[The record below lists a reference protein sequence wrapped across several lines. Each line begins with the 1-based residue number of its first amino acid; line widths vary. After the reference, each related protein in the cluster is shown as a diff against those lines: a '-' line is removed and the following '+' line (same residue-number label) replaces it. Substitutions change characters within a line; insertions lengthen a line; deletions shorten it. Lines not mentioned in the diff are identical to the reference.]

1 MSPTLAPS
9 RVRGRHRLVSTAARR
24 VTLMLTT
31 AAVLVSSGTLV
42 MHQSQSASAAPVAKP
57 IILGASGGDQIAKLE
72 RNVGAPLARHVYGRL
87 NGPVLDG
94 RMINIATNVP
104 WRTVANAKA
113 GSATYNDI
121 VRWAD
126 TLKKRSGTILVAF
139 SHEPEGKS
147 SAREGLG
154 TSAEFIAAWRKVHD
168 VFQSRGVTNVEYTWT
183 MTSNAFRVKPTDKRY
198 AQKWYPGDAYV
209 DNVSTAAYNWY
220 NCGEGKG
227 QWLSLENRAAAPL
240 AFAKAH
246 NKKYVL
252 AEWASQ
258 KDPRRAQ
265 WLKDARAFMLANAS
279 WIRGAFYYQSPTPRA
294 GCSWMLTT
302 SAEYAA
308 FGQMASDRANFG
320 G

>member
-1 MSPTLAPS
+1 
-9 RVRGRHRLVSTAARR
+9 VSTTARR
-24 VTLMLTT
+24 LTLVAAT
-31 AAVLVSSGTLV
+31 AAVLASSGTLV
-42 MHQSQSASAAPVAKP
+42 VHQSQSASAAPTVKP
-57 IILGASGGDQIAKLE
+57 IIFGASGGDEVAKLST
-72 RNVGAPLARHVYGRL
+72 NVGAPLAKHVYGKL

-94 RMINIATNVP
+94 RMINIATNVS
-104 WRTVANAKA
+104 WSTVANAKS
-113 GSATYNDI
+113 GSATYNDLA
-121 VRWAD
+121 RWAD

-139 SHEPEGKS
+139 SHEPEGATSTK
-147 SAREGLG
+147 ENLG
-154 TSAEFIAAWRKVHD
+154 TASDFIAAWRKVHD

-183 MTSNAFRVKPTDKRY
+183 MTSNAFRVKPTDRRY

-227 QWLSLENRAAAPL
+227 QWLSLENRASAPL

-246 NKKYVL
+246 NKRYVL

-265 WLKDARAFMLANAS
+265 WLKDARTFMMANAS

-294 GCSWMLTT
+294 GCSWMLNT
-302 SAEYAA
+302 SAEYSA
-308 FGQMASDRANFG
+308 FGLMAKDRVNFG